1 MIHQTGTPNRRGMTL
16 VEVMT
21 ITAVST
27 LIFGLVLGALISTN
41 RESNEAVLNQGMRQ
55 EALLAAHR
63 LEKSVRFRMPSA
75 ARTDAPAPPTGL
87 PPGDARIAREPEKFA
102 ADELTLVTTQQVETE
117 PGKFELRSLASSIRN
132 SGGVGEAASHAYLQT
147 RDLQGNSAI
156 NRRDLAS
163 QSDRYQSSISFRYA
177 TDATTNSAT
186 WTPSTNEVPRLIE
199 YTIRLWPN
207 RPQFRN
213 FEDARDPAGRT
224 LGFEY
229 ISAVR
234 LP

>member
-1 MIHQTGTPNRRGMTL
+1 MTL
-16 VEVMT
+16 IEVST

-27 LIFGLVLGALISTN
+27 LIFALVLAALISTN
-41 RESNEAVLNQGMRQ
+41 REANDALLFQVMRQ
-55 EALLAAHR
+55 EALLSAHR
-63 LEKSVRFRMPSA
+63 LERLVRHRMPSG
-75 ARTDAPAPPTGL
+75 ARPDAPAAPAGL
-87 PPGDARIAREPEKFA
+87 PSGDVRIARDPEKFTP
-102 ADELTLVTTQQVETE
+102 DELTLVVTE
-117 PGKFELRSLASSIRN
+117 LAEGEDRKPELRALAASIRN
-132 SGGVGEAASHAYLQT
+132 GGGVGETASHAYIQT
-147 RDLQGNSAI
+147 RDLQGNAAI
-156 NRRDLAS
+156 SRRDLSS

-177 TDATTNSAT
+177 TDATTSSAV
-186 WTPSTNEVPRLIE
+186 WMGSTNEVPRLIE

-213 FEDARDPAGRT
+213 FEDARDPQSGRP